1 MVKTVSGTRSLQ
13 PRDAESGDD
22 GVPEQLQPL
31 AREKQRWEETTE
43 ARATARRPLR
53 RERFV
58 TTSGTEIAPLYTPV
72 SYTHL
77 TLPTTPYV

>member
-1 MVKTVSGTRSLQ
+1 MAKTVSGTRSLQ

-43 ARATARRPLR
+43 GARPPAGRSAARGL
-53 RERFV
+53 
-58 TTSGTEIAPLYTPV
+58 
-72 SYTHL
+72 
-77 TLPTTPYV
+77 